1 MQERLRYLL
10 TRYANQDATAEEETE
25 LMKIFLSANQDDQL
39 KEIMMGMM
47 ESDHQIL
54 ELDKER
60 WEPVLMKVLNQPAEN
75 ETGRLVE
82 INQSGRRNRWSR
94 TVAAAAI
101 LLLAGAGVYYY
112 VIQEDAAENNLVNTE
127 QPAAMPDISAP
138 ATNRA
143 MITLADG
150 KTVFLDSAINGQIA
164 LQGNIKL
171 IKLANGQISYQLL
184 ASSNE
189 GEVVYNTLSNPR
201 GSEVIDMTLSDGSR
215 VWLNAESSV
224 TYPVAFV
231 GNERKVTIAGEAYF
245 EITHNANKPFFV
257 TKGKTSVQVLG
268 THFNVNAYDDEEN
281 IKVTLLEGSVK
292 VANGNAN
299 DLLKPGQ
306 QALIS
311 STIKIVSD
319 VNLDEVMAWKNG
331 FFQFNRS
338 SIPDVMRQVARWYD
352 VDISYEGKIPNRQ
365 FGGKIHRNANI
376 SQVLTILEESNV
388 HYRFEGRKITV
399 FP

>member
-10 TRYANQDATAEEETE
+10 TRYANQDATAAEETE

-231 GNERKVTIAGEAYF
+231 GNERNVTIAGEAYF